1 VNFKNRLKKLILI
14 PGILLGCSIFIVGID
29 ILVSGSLYHPLTY
42 LYSGL
47 SWGICKYKSCQLSQ
61 KPFPVQSPQYHTIAV
76 VTSQHRATEV
86 GLQILGKGGN
96 AVDAAVAVGY
106 ALAVT
111 DPCCGNIGGGG
122 FMLLRTAKGAT
133 SFINFRE
140 KAPLNSRSNMY
151 QTKDGRVN
159 SKLST
164 KGYLSVG
171 VPGTV
176 AGLDYALR
184 KYGTV
189 SLSTAMEPAITLAS
203 NGFVL
208 EKGDVSI
215 LHAGTDQFK
224 GQANVANIFLKKGTE
239 EYQIG
244 DVLVQKNL
252 ATTLANISKRGPR
265 EFYKGQVAR
274 KIVDASKLNNGILT
288 LEDFKNYTV
297 EETKPITCS
306 YRGYEVITAPLPG
319 GGVTLCQMLNIIEG
333 YNLKELGF
341 HSSSSLQYI
350 LSAMMFAYADRNNS
364 LGDPDFVKNPTEK
377 LLSKSYAQLLR
388 QKIPKNKAPEI
399 LLNQNSSSEKTN
411 TTHYS
416 IQDKYGN
423 SVSLTYTIN
432 GYFGSGSIA
441 GDTGFFLNNEMDDF
455 ASAPNSPNSFGLI
468 QGESNKIEP
477 GKRPLSSMS
486 PTIVLKD
493 SKTFMI
499 TGSPG
504 GSTIPTTVLQV
515 LTNVIDFDMNIDTA
529 VNAPRIHYQGIPN
542 FVITEPYALKSN
554 VFQKLWEM
562 GFRVIPFPSWGAAN
576 SISIDSNQR
585 LQFAFDRR
593 KTAAIVKPK

>member
-1 VNFKNRLKKLILI
+1 MI
-14 PGILLGCSIFIVGID
+14 GID
-29 ILVSGSLYHPLTY
+29 VLVSGSLYHPLTY
-42 LYSGL
+42 FYSGV
-47 SWGICKYKSCQLSQ
+47 SWGICKFKHCQLISRQ
-61 KPFPVQSPQYHTIAV
+61 FSIQGPQHSTIAV

-86 GLQILGKGGN
+86 GLQILRKGGN
-96 AVDAAVAVGY
+96 AVDAAVAVGF

-122 FMLLRTAKGAT
+122 FMLLRTAKGST

-151 QTKDGRVN
+151 QDKDGRVN

-164 KGYLSVG
+164 KGYLAVG

-176 AGLDYALR
+176 AGLDYALSR
-184 KYGTV
+184 YGTMP
-189 SLSTAMEPAITLAS
+189 LSTVMEPAISLAS
-203 NGFVL
+203 KGFVL
-208 EKGDVSI
+208 QNGDVNI

-224 GQANVANIFLKKGTE
+224 RQPNVANIFLKNGTDK
-239 EYQIG
+239 YQVG
-244 DVLVQKNL
+244 DLLVQKQL
-252 ATTLANISKRGPR
+252 ASTLEKISKNGAK
-265 EFYKGQVAR
+265 EFYKGSIAR
-274 KIVDASKLNNGILT
+274 NIVDASKLNTGILT
-288 LEDFKNYTV
+288 LEDFKKYTV
-297 EETKPITCS
+297 KETKPLICS

-319 GGVTLCQMLNIIEG
+319 GGVTLCQMLTILEG
-333 YNLKELGF
+333 YNLKKLKF
-341 HSSSSLQYI
+341 HTSSSLQYM
-350 LSAMMFAYADRNNS
+350 LSAMLFAYADRNNF
-364 LGDPDFVKNPTEK
+364 LGDPDFVNDPTEK

-388 QKIPKNKAPEI
+388 SKIPKNKAPKI
-399 LLNQNSSSEKTN
+399 PLRQNTPSEKTN

-455 ASAPNSPNSFGLI
+455 SSAPNTPNSFGLV

-493 SKTFMI
+493 NKPFII

-515 LTNVIDFDMNIDTA
+515 LTNVIDFDMDIDTA

-542 FVITEPYALKSN
+542 VVITEPYALKDN
-554 VFQKLWEM
+554 VFQDLWEM
-562 GFRVIPFPSWGAAN
+562 GFRVVPFFRWGAAN
-576 SISIDSNQR
+576 SIYIAPNQSLKPAYDS
-585 LQFAFDRR
+585 R
-593 KTAAIVKPK
+593 KSAVFSESK

>member
-1 VNFKNRLKKLILI
+1 
-14 PGILLGCSIFIVGID
+14 LGCSISIIGID
-29 ILVSGSLYHPLTY
+29 ILISGSLYHPLTY
-42 LYSGL
+42 FYSGL
-47 SWGICKYKSCQLSQ
+47 SWGICKYQSCQLSQ
-61 KPFPVQSPQYHTIAV
+61 KSSSAQAPQYYTIAV
-76 VTSQHRATEV
+76 VTSQHKATEV
-86 GLQILGKGGN
+86 GLQILEKGGN

-122 FMLLRTAKGAT
+122 FMLLRTEKGAT

-151 QTKDGRVN
+151 QAKDGSVN

-164 KGYLSVG
+164 KGYLAVG

-184 KYGTV
+184 KYGTMT
-189 SLSTAMEPAITLAS
+189 LSTVMEPAINLAS

-224 GQANVANIFLKKGTE
+224 GQPNVANIFLKKGTN
-239 EYQIG
+239 EYQVG
-244 DVLVQKNL
+244 DLLVQKSL
-252 ATTLANISKRGPR
+252 ATTLASISKNGSR
-265 EFYKGQVAR
+265 EFYKGKIAR
-274 KIVDASKLNNGILT
+274 NIVDASKLNNGILT
-288 LEDFKNYTV
+288 INDFKNYTV
-297 EETKPITCS
+297 EETKPITCQ
-306 YRGYEVITAPLPG
+306 YRGYKVITAPPPG
-319 GGVTLCQMLNIIEG
+319 GGVTLCQMLNILEG
-333 YNLKELGF
+333 YNLKKLGY
-341 HSSSSLQYI
+341 HSSLSLQYF
-350 LSAMMFAYADRNNS
+350 LSSMMFAYADRNNS
-364 LGDPDFVKNPTEK
+364 LGDPNFVKNPTEK

-388 QKIPKNKAPEI
+388 QKIFKNKVPAI
-399 LLNQNSSSEKTN
+399 SSNQNRSSEKTN

-455 ASAPNSPNSFGLI
+455 SSAPNSPNSFGLV

-493 SKTFMI
+493 SKPFLI

-515 LTNVIDFDMNIDTA
+515 LTNVIDFDMDIDTA

-542 FVITEPYALKSN
+542 FVITEPYALKSD
-554 VFQKLWEM
+554 VFQKLWGM

-576 SISIDSNQR
+576 SIFIAPNQK
-585 LQFAFDRR
+585 LQSAFDRR
-593 KTAAIVKPK
+593 KSAATVDSK

>member
-1 VNFKNRLKKLILI
+1 MI
-14 PGILLGCSIFIVGID
+14 GID

-47 SWGICKYKSCQLSQ
+47 SWGICKFKRCQPNLR
-61 KPFPVQSPQYHTIAV
+61 PFPVQSPQHHTTAV
-76 VTSQHRATEV
+76 VTSHHKATEV

-96 AVDAAVAVGY
+96 AVDAAVAVGF

-122 FMLLRTAKGAT
+122 FMLLRSAKGST

-140 KAPLNSRSNMY
+140 KAPLNSRSDMY
-151 QTKDGRVN
+151 QDKDGIVS

-164 KGYLSVG
+164 KGYLAVG
-171 VPGTV
+171 IPGTV

-184 KYGTV
+184 KYGTMP
-189 SLSTAMEPAITLAS
+189 LSIVMEPAITLAS

-208 EKGDVSI
+208 EKGDISI
-215 LHAGTDQFK
+215 LHTGTDQFK
-224 GQANVANIFLKKGTE
+224 RQPNVASIFLKNGTDK
-239 EYQIG
+239 YQIG
-244 DVLVQKNL
+244 DLLVQKKL
-252 ATTLANISKRGPR
+252 ASTLKDISKNGAQ
-265 EFYKGQVAR
+265 EFYQGKISR
-274 KIVDASKLNNGILT
+274 KIVDASKLSNGILT
-288 LEDFKNYTV
+288 LEDFKNYSV
-297 EETKPITCS
+297 KETKPITCS

-319 GGVTLCQMLNIIEG
+319 GGVTLCQMLNILEG
-333 YNLKELGF
+333 YDLKDLKF
-341 HSSSSLQYI
+341 HTSSSLQYI
-350 LSAMMFAYADRNNS
+350 LSAMLFAYADRNSS
-364 LGDPDFVKNPTEK
+364 LGDPDFVNDPTEK

-388 QKIPKNKAPEI
+388 LKIPNNKAPKI
-399 LLNQNSSSEKTN
+399 SLNQNISSEKSN

-441 GDTGFFLNNEMDDF
+441 SDTGFFLNNEMDDF
-455 ASAPNSPNSFGLI
+455 SSAPNTPNSFGLV

-493 SKTFMI
+493 SKPFII

-515 LTNVIDFDMNIDTA
+515 LINVIDFDMDIDTA

-542 FVITEPYALKSN
+542 FVITEPYALKDD
-554 VFQKLWEM
+554 VFQELWER
-562 GFRVIPFPSWGAAN
+562 GFRVIPFPRWGAAD
-576 SISIDSNQR
+576 SISIDPMLGLKS
-585 LQFAFDRR
+585 AFDRR
-593 KTAAIVKPK
+593 KTAAFSKSK

>member
-1 VNFKNRLKKLILI
+1 
-14 PGILLGCSIFIVGID
+14 LGFSITIVGID

-42 LYSGL
+42 LYSGI
-47 SWGICKYKSCQLSQ
+47 SWGLCKYRSCQIGQ
-61 KPFPVQSPQYHTIAV
+61 KFFPDPDPASQYHTIAV

-96 AVDAAVAVGY
+96 AVDAAVAVGF

-122 FMLLRTAKGAT
+122 FMLLRNAKGST

-140 KAPLNSRSNMY
+140 KAPLKSRSNMY
-151 QTKDGRVN
+151 QTKDGSVN

-164 KGYLSVG
+164 RGYLAVG

-184 KYGTV
+184 KYGTMP
-189 SLSTAMEPAITLAS
+189 LSTVMEPAINLAS

-208 EKGDVSI
+208 QKGDVSI

-224 GQANVANIFLKKGTE
+224 RQPNVANIFLKNGKE
-239 EYQIG
+239 EYQVG
-244 DVLVQKNL
+244 DLLVQKQL
-252 ATTLANISKRGPR
+252 ASTLGNISQNGAK
-265 EFYKGQVAR
+265 EFYQGEIAR
-274 KIVDASKLNNGILT
+274 NIVDASKLNNGILT
-288 LEDFKNYTV
+288 FEDFKNYTV
-297 EETKPITCS
+297 KETKPLRCS

-319 GGVTLCQMLNIIEG
+319 GGVTLCQMLNILEG
-333 YNLKELGF
+333 YDLKNLRF
-341 HSSSSLQYI
+341 HTSSSLQYV
-350 LSAMMFAYADRNNS
+350 LSAMLFAYADRNHS
-364 LGDPDFVKNPTEK
+364 LGDPDFVKDPTEK
-377 LLSKSYAQLLR
+377 FLSKSYSQFLR
-388 QKIPKNKAPEI
+388 LKIPKSKAPKI
-399 LLNQNSSSEKTN
+399 PFYQNSSLEKTN

-455 ASAPNSPNSFGLI
+455 SSAPSTPNSFGLV

-486 PTIVLKD
+486 PTIVLKNN
-493 SKTFMI
+493 KPFLI

-504 GSTIPTTVLQV
+504 GSTIPTTILQV
-515 LTNVIDFDMNIDTA
+515 LINVIDFDMDIDTA

-542 FVITEPYALKSN
+542 FVITEPYALQSN
-554 VFQKLWEM
+554 VFQELWEM
-562 GFRVIPFPSWGAAN
+562 GFRVIPFTRWGAAN
-576 SISIDSNQR
+576 SIFIAPNQR
-585 LQFAFDRR
+585 LQSAFDHR
-593 KTAAIVKPK
+593 KAAAVVNSK